1 MNLTKLKEEQ
11 KLNYTIDFNTLS
23 NSAKFLIQGGNGLKV
38 GEKIH
43 IPKQPIGMG
52 TFIVNNVET
61 TPTPCVLAT
70 VTSVNGVERSLKL
83 SLSQLNRRS
92 YGTDAKRVV
101 SGDSEQKDFPN
112 VNVHES
118 FDLIIRKDENSAELT
133 NELKLVVKKSENHL
147 FGIFENG
154 KPKLNND
161 GTLATEMK
169 IQMIFGLDK

>member
-1 MNLTKLKEEQ
+1 MNLTKLKEEH

-61 TPTPCVLAT
+61 DATPCVLAT
-70 VTSVNGVERSLKL
+70 VTSVNGVERSMKL

-101 SGDSEQKDFPN
+101 SGDILAKDFPN
-112 VNVHES
+112 VNVHEA

-133 NELKLVVKKSENHL
+133 NELKLVVKKSENHM
-147 FGIFENG
+147 FSVYENR
-154 KPKLNND
+154 KPKLNDD
-161 GTLATEMK
+161 GTLETEMRL
-169 IQMIFGLDK
+169 QMIFGLDK